1 MGISTWFF
9 DIAEAEVVSA
19 ESHPDYVGVRRLDTG
34 NVAICVGDGCTNV
47 FIEGTP
53 ADVAARLLRLLGEM
67 GKTSRLSDLDGTDD
81 EADWLTAGHV
91 LDDTEADWLRS
102 RLTLVE
108 P

>member
-34 NVAICVGDGCTNV
+34 NVAICVGDGCSNI

-53 ADVAARLLRLLGEM
+53 ADVEGTLR
-67 GKTSRLSDLDGTDD
+67 R
-81 EADWLTAGHV
+81 
-91 LDDTEADWLRS
+91 
-102 RLTLVE
+102 LVE
-108 P
+108 QAKEFLP